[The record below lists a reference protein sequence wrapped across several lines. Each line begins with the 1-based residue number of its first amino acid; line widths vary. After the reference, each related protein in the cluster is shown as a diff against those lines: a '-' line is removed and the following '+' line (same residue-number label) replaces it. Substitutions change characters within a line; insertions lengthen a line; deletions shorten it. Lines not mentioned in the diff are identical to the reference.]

1 MSRWPRRWA
10 RPRWVLLLLLGFL
23 LLVTHA
29 WLTTEGNDLA
39 DQNIMAEYFP
49 ATVEYALHSFNL
61 QSRDTHAYRLVRI
74 LRAWKEKLDSMLAFS
89 MELELRQT
97 RCGKFEEDIDNC
109 PFQESPEVSNGR
121 HGTLS
126 CFFTVSTQPW
136 RTKFDLLNSTC
147 EEGVP
152 DS

>member
-1 MSRWPRRWA
+1 MSRWPQRWA
-10 RPRWVLLLLLGFL
+10 RPCWVLLLRLGFL

-29 WLTTEGNDLA
+29 WCTKEENDLD
-39 DQNIMAEYFP
+39 DQDIMAEYFP

-61 QSRDTHAYRLVRI
+61 RSRDTQAYRLVRI
-74 LRAWKEKLDSMLAFS
+74 LRAWKEKMDSMLAFS

-97 RCGKFEEDIDNC
+97 TCGKFEEDIDNC
-109 PFQESPEVSNGR
+109 PFQESPE
-121 HGTLS
+121 TLS

-147 EEGVP
+147 EEGFP